1 MCVHMCDN
9 MLLLLMSRLVFNRRS
24 KTDSLLIVQCDSG
37 HLCGD
42 LIACARYRVDDERER
57 SSEQWNP
64 DHGRTHV
71 LFIIHLPRGGGDIRL
86 GSFVGFQGGRWLS
99 AHIDDLRAPSEAALS
114 LDDALH
120 TPISD
125 LFYTVPD
132 SEVIMTQDHEEM
144 KKDEE
149 DVEKDEEHIEEDVE
163 EEEDAEKERE
173 ERLVVH
179 VTMPKASYQC
189 SRLYNCIQDAI
200 ARAVSSGNSKAWA
213 IRRVEILLN
222 LIPQQPKFPLVSM
235 ESSTSPSDDSLF
247 YATLVRHIHSLLRVR
262 EEVMEE
268 KEWVL
273 DEAMSGKKLQSGGT
287 FRNVLSRKL
296 DEVITPIFAEVLVRV
311 DRYSNLDLLKRKSSP
326 LHVQQLWL
334 NVFACSALCSFSY
347 TEMSVQGEGDRLAG
361 MGQRKSSNEEFPCQF
376 PFFWLIKETVNSHW
390 NAAITMTGKTLS
402 LKRGVVYTHS
412 IICRW
417 PSSTDSPTTV

>member
-1 MCVHMCDN
+1 
-9 MLLLLMSRLVFNRRS
+9 MSKF
-24 KTDSLLIVQCDSG
+24 
-37 HLCGD
+37 
-42 LIACARYRVDDERER
+42 
-57 SSEQWNP
+57 
-64 DHGRTHV
+64 
-71 LFIIHLPRGGGDIRL
+71 
-86 GSFVGFQGGRWLS
+86 
-99 AHIDDLRAPSEAALS
+99 
-114 LDDALH
+114 
-120 TPISD
+120 
-125 LFYTVPD
+125 
-132 SEVIMTQDHEEM
+132 
-144 KKDEE
+144 
-149 DVEKDEEHIEEDVE
+149 
-163 EEEDAEKERE
+163 
-173 ERLVVH
+173 
-179 VTMPKASYQC
+179 
-189 SRLYNCIQDAI
+189 
-200 ARAVSSGNSKAWA
+200 
-213 IRRVEILLN
+213 LN